1 MSSARRFLAPAI
13 AGAAGTL
20 GIAFVATAIV
30 VGGKPDAISG
40 FPEPGPMHPPP
51 GAMPYRGSLGPS
63 TLDTPGTPP
72 PTTTTSASPTTRV
85 TPRVQRGQAPG
96 TILLAHGGTARL
108 IREEVGADA
117 VLPVPDNVNEA
128 TWWGTKIGADTGAT
142 VLAGHVN
149 WRGATGPFAE
159 LWDSAIG
166 DEVSVVDDSG
176 TAWRYRVSRVVT
188 VVKDELPQR
197 AEELFGQD
205 GPPRLVLVTC
215 GGRWVGGAVGYASNQ
230 VVVATPMT

>member
-1 MSSARRFLAPAI
+1 MTSARRFLAPAI
-13 AGAAGTL
+13 AGATGTL

-30 VGGKPDAISG
+30 VGGKPDTIAG
-40 FPEPGPMHPPP
+40 VPMPGQVQALPD
-51 GAMPYRGSLGPS
+51 AMPYRGSLGPS
-63 TLDTPGTPP
+63 TLDTPGSP
-72 PTTTTSASPTTRV
+72 PTSATTSASPTTKV

-96 TILLAHGGTARL
+96 TILLARGGTARL
-108 IREEVGADA
+108 VREEVGADA
-117 VLPVPDNVNEA
+117 VLPVPDDLNEA
-128 TWWGTKIGADTGAT
+128 TWWGTKVGAGTGAT

-159 LWDSAIG
+159 LWDAAIG

-176 TAWRYRVSRVVT
+176 AAWRYRVSRIVT

-230 VVVATPMT
+230 VVIASPAG